1 MEVRGADAFSNDI
14 PVISTRPKRHFLL
27 IHDIFKLSTDLSN
40 LKDKYNLF
48 VCFLEKLFKFVND
61 IYNPGQIV
69 WNRGFARTDL
79 DMLLLPPPPRPFS
92 SHLMSDLLQRC

>member
-14 PVISTRPKRHFLL
+14 PVVSTRPERHFLL

-40 LKDKYNLF
+40 LKDKYHLF
-48 VCFLEKLFKFVND
+48 FCFLEELFKFVND

-69 WNRGFARTDL
+69 RETGFARDAL
-79 DMLLLPPPPRPFS
+79 VMVLLPCPLP
-92 SHLMSDLLQRC
+92 SHLMSDL

>member
-14 PVISTRPKRHFLL
+14 PVISTRPKRHLLL
-27 IHDIFKLSTDLSN
+27 IHDIFKLSSDLSN

-61 IYNPGQIV
+61 IYNPAKLFGTE
-69 WNRGFARTDL
+69 ASLRTL
-79 DMLLLPPPPRPFS
+79 
-92 SHLMSDLLQRC
+92 